1 MTDSVSNI
9 GDDVNGRGTLAFVV
23 VAPPAPAPV
32 DAPETVRTRGHR
44 KKERT
49 RRLLL
54 DTAREVLAEQGEG
67 FSVTDLATRA
77 GVSHGTFYNY
87 FSDREQLVAALVPD
101 VVGAFATRAAAEVDD
116 PDPAVRFAVI
126 TARALASAIDS
137 PETARLVLR
146 LEAVQR
152 ALLVEGPLAHLH
164 HDLVAG
170 HAVGRFSDPPDD
182 GTLDVVLGALLLATR
197 RIVEG
202 DTSPAYRRSVIR
214 HLLQSLGVP
223 ADEAAALAAAAVR
236 SVRRPRR

>member
-1 MTDSVSNI
+1 M
-9 GDDVNGRGTLAFVV
+9 GYRGPV
-23 VAPPAPAPV
+23 VATPSAGALV
-32 DAPETVRTRGHR
+32 DAPHDAPDDASDDAPEPVRTRGHR

-54 DTAREVLAEQGEG
+54 DTARDVLAEQGEG

-87 FSDREQLVAALVPD
+87 FADRDQLVAALVPD
-101 VVGAFATRAAAEVDD
+101 VVGAFAARAAAEVDD

-126 TARALASAIDS
+126 TARALASAIDA
-137 PETARLVLR
+137 PDTVRLALR

-170 HAVGRFSDPPDD
+170 HAAGRFADPPDD
-182 GTLDVVLGALLLATR
+182 GTLDVVLGALLLAAR
-197 RIVEG
+197 RIIEG
-202 DTSPAYRRSVIR
+202 DTGPAYRRSVIR
-214 HLLQSLGVP
+214 HLLQSLGIAP
-223 ADEAAALAAAAVR
+223 DEATPLAAAAVR
-236 SVRRPRR
+236 PIRQRRR